1 MGLLFEG
8 LSSMHDGNSE
18 RFLLPSELRGEASPL
33 RLSSLIDL
41 SGFTEHRATS
51 RILV

>member
-8 LSSMHDGNSE
+8 FSSMHDGNSE

-33 RLSSLIDL
+33 RLSSLTDL

-51 RILV
+51 RIRV

>member
-8 LSSMHDGNSE
+8 LSSMHDENSE
-18 RFLLPSELRGEASPL
+18 RVLLPSELRGEASTV

-41 SGFTEHRATS
+41 SGFTEHRAMS